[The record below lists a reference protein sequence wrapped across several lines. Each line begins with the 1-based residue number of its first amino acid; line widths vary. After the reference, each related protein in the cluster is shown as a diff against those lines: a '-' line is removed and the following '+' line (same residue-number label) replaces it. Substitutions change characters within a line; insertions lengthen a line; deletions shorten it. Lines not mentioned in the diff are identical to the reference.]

1 MAAQC
6 TAHCAALAVRSPH
19 TSIFF
24 DITIRCY
31 ATLPLGL
38 ILRLALV
45 SSLDDENEDRVVERP
60 DDGGGGVDSELAV
73 ISLTFIEVDV
83 DESTEVTDADEVM
96 EVFATLDV
104 AMIAAVAATLRADR
118 IFDCLLII
126 FLPSRKAS
134 FSSVIRRTSSS
145 LWRELGLLTLFL
157 NAW

>member
-60 DDGGGGVDSELAV
+60 DDGGGGVDLELAV
-73 ISLTFIEVDV
+73 IWLAFIEVDV
-83 DESTEVTDADEVM
+83 DESTEVADADDVM
-96 EVFATLDV
+96 EVFATMDV
-104 AMIAAVAATLRADR
+104 ATTATAAGVAMVVAAAAAAATLRAAQ
-118 IFDCLLII
+118 IFVCLVII
-126 FLPSRKAS
+126 FLPSK
-134 FSSVIRRTSSS
+134 
-145 LWRELGLLTLFL
+145 
-157 NAW
+157 